1 MFLEMFLE
9 TFLFNE
15 VVLYM
20 KVKSQRYV
28 IVKKLGKQWID
39 TTKIFLKFIIEKTIL
54 FQLISTLEIHQM
66 MTLKI

>member
-1 MFLEMFLE
+1 MFLE